1 MHVGD
6 LQLDSYSET
15 AASPVL
21 LHVSKP
27 VVTKEEWKRIR
38 ERERE
43 REREKDKERD
53 GKDGETMDAP
63 PPPAA
68 AAAADVD
75 DGPPPVEP
83 AFKCS
88 MIQEQDP
95 VSGTPHF
102 KYIAVRLLEL
112 VVAVDYATLQ
122 LLVLDLGADFSY
134 VSRSQQLA
142 LRSPERWADE
152 FSMSLFAP
160 ERRLETIDVYKTQS
174 EARAPKVFIENL
186 VLHPIKVSE
195 PFSNSFLA
203 LFAPVFGSF
212 RVSIWP
218 LSHRALS
225 PAPCHHGSLCP
236 GHAVLLADD
245 VAAQDRRHR
254 RRHVRLR
261 ALVHPHIREHG
272 QGTAYL
278 APYIGPYIAPNV

>member
-1 MHVGD
+1 MEMELGD

-63 PPPAA
+63 PPPA

-160 ERRLETIDVYKTQS
+160 ERRLETIDVYKTQM

-186 VLHPIKVSE
+186 VLHPIKVPE
-195 PFSNSFLA
+195 PFSIPFLA
-203 LFAPVFGSF
+203 LFAPLFGSS

-225 PAPCHHGSLCP
+225 PRSLTCPVSCHHWTLCP
-236 GHAVLLADD
+236 GHAVVLADD
-245 VAAQDRRHR
+245 VAAQD
-254 RRHVRLR
+254 
-261 ALVHPHIREHG
+261 
-272 QGTAYL
+272 
-278 APYIGPYIAPNV
+278 